1 MNTLGGIGI
10 KVVDEGRHGSNENAK
25 ALLHEIGNLLQQL
38 LDKGET
44 GVIDLRAIPLT
55 PGEYHYLETV
65 LGEGELFAELKA
77 LGGSTVRETAIPG
90 VWWIV
95 HYSSNGDVMADL
107 LEVTAIPE
115 ILKSNPV
122 DIKDG
127 LASLRKQLD
136 RERSAEPQ
144 EEE

>member
-1 MNTLGGIGI
+1 MNSLGGIGI

-25 ALLHEIGNLLQQL
+25 ALLHEIDNLLQQL

-44 GVIDLRAIPLT
+44 GVIDLRAIPLA
-55 PGEYHYLETV
+55 PDEYHYLETM
-65 LGEGELFAELKA
+65 LGEGEISAELKA
-77 LGGSTVRETAIPG
+77 LGKSTVRETAIPG

-95 HYSSNGDVMADL
+95 HYSSNGEVMAEL
-107 LEVTAIPE
+107 LEVSAIPE

-127 LASLRKQLD
+127 LAFLHEQLD
-136 RERSAEPQ
+136 REMSEELQ